1 MKKSVLILLGLAAI
15 SLFVGLWLVNLKN
28 TDLFPEPKNLAQ
40 KVANYVVVNGEKSTF
55 NAGVVDEGTGGAVE
69 GVYKPGPL
77 FSTSVG

>member
-55 NAGVVDEGTGGAVE
+55 RG
-69 GVYKPGPL
+69 
-77 FSTSVG
+77 